1 MATLSSTRRYIYI
14 TPTFKVLNP
23 ANQIISPLYR
33 YHGEISGYD
42 FKNQKKNLEDI
53 QKKLAPMNAE
63 LTTIYVGKFMGDKR
77 QKTHFIAHNDAKTV
91 WWRKYDEKREGGS
104 KNLIYLSWGRTTRGG
119 TVRSV
124 QMTKSFELKRENM
137 FSLSPL
143 TPLPNAE
150 RGCEGSRKNAGGER
164 GCEGCEGSKGD
175 KGCEDSRDSKGYEGC
190 EGPIIVMKYKCF
202 IKGDLLRE

>member
-1 MATLSSTRRYIYI
+1 MATLSSTGRYIYI

-42 FKNQKKNLEDI
+42 FKNQKKNLDDI
-53 QKKLAPMNAE
+53 QKKLAPMNAQ

-104 KNLIYLSWGRTTRGG
+104 KNLIYLLEGGIVRTA
-119 TVRSV
+119 
-124 QMTKSFELKRENM
+124 QITK
-137 FSLSPL
+137 
-143 TPLPNAE
+143 
-150 RGCEGSRKNAGGER
+150 
-164 GCEGCEGSKGD
+164 
-175 KGCEDSRDSKGYEGC
+175 
-190 EGPIIVMKYKCF
+190 
-202 IKGDLLRE
+202 

>member
-1 MATLSSTRRYIYI
+1 MATLSSTGRYIYI

-42 FKNQKKNLEDI
+42 FKNQKKNLDDI
-53 QKKLAPMNAE
+53 QKKLASMNAQ

-104 KNLIYLSWGRTTRGG
+104 KNLIYLLGG
-119 TVRSV
+119 G
-124 QMTKSFELKRENM
+124 
-137 FSLSPL
+137 SPL
-143 TPLPNAE
+143 TPPP
-150 RGCEGSRKNAGGER
+150 NAGG
-164 GCEGCEGSKGD
+164 GWGDWGGGGDCDGSLKNTDGGLITVV
-175 KGCEDSRDSKGYEGC
+175 KH
-190 EGPIIVMKYKCF
+190 KCF
-202 IKGDLLRE
+202 IKI

>member
-1 MATLSSTRRYIYI
+1 MIIQERYIYL
-14 TPTFKVLNP
+14 TPDFKVLNP
-23 ANQIISPLYR
+23 ANPMISPLFQY
-33 YHGEISGYD
+33 YGEISGYD

-53 QKKLAPMNAE
+53 QKKLAPIKAE

-104 KNLIYLSWGRTTRGG
+104 KNLIYLLGG
-119 TVRSV
+119 TARSV

-143 TPLPNAE
+143 TPPPNAD
-150 RGCEGSRKNAGGER
+150 GGGWGDWGGWGDCEGSLKNTDGGLITVV
-164 GCEGCEGSKGD
+164 KH
-175 KGCEDSRDSKGYEGC
+175 
-190 EGPIIVMKYKCF
+190 KCF
-202 IKGDLLRE
+202 IKS